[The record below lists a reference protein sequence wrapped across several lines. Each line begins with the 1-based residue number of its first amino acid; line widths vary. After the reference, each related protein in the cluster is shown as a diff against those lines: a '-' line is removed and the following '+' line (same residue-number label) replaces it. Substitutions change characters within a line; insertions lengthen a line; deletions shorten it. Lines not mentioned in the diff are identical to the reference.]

1 MKTKTII
8 LLLAIAGSVSFNACK
23 KGAHDPTISF
33 KSRTARLSGEWK
45 LVSGTITTTQGTTSM
60 VETYDGTTVVTTVSG
75 VQTGSEAYT
84 DDLTF
89 DKKGK
94 YTRTGARDTTTF
106 SEEGAWAW
114 IGKCKDANLKKK
126 EAMGL
131 SSTKYTDSN
140 GSNDSDAGF
149 FVAGIWMLD
158 ELSSKKMV
166 VVVDGNSTS
175 GGVTTK
181 KQGTYTF
188 DKQ

>member
-8 LLLAIAGSVSFNACK
+8 LLLVIAGIISFDACK
-23 KGAHDPTISF
+23 KGANDPFLSL

-45 LVSGTITTTQGTTSM
+45 LVGGTITTTTSTATM
-60 VETYDGTTVVTTVSG
+60 VETYDGATVVTTVGG
-75 VQTGSEAYT
+75 VQSGNEAYT
-84 DDLTF
+84 DDLKF
-89 DKKGK
+89 DKKGT
-94 YTRTGARDTTTF
+94 YIRTGAHGTVTF
-106 SEEGAWAW
+106 TEEGDWAW
-114 IGKCKDANLKKK
+114 IGKCKDASLKKK

-158 ELSSKKMV
+158 ELSSKKMIV
-166 VVVDGNSTS
+166 IVDGNSTT

-181 KQGTYTF
+181 KQGTYTY
-188 DKQ
+188 DKK